1 MEAERGMYVPLG
13 GACSGDN
20 VHLDRERRSRGTEPR
35 ASKGVSTL
43 YKRVVESS
51 RARGRKLPQRELK
64 NTVPVVI
71 FLFTDF
77 SKQVPAPRNLRGAR
91 PRVMKF

>member
-1 MEAERGMYVPLG
+1 MYVGRRGAWMEAERGMYVPLG

-35 ASKGVSTL
+35 ASKGVSTP

-64 NTVPVVI
+64 NTVAAG
-71 FLFTDF
+71 L
-77 SKQVPAPRNLRGAR
+77 AR
-91 PRVMKF
+91 ASRSFHML